1 MKRWLP
7 QDLEDWLLIVVMVL
21 SAMMLVGECVQKA
34 GAL

>member
-7 QDLEDWLLIVVMVL
+7 QDLTDWLLIAVMVL

-34 GAL
+34 RTL